1 MSEYETLRVERDGSI
16 VRITLDSPGRFNS
29 LTTTMADEFLTV
41 ITDVSAE
48 ESVRCL
54 TLTGTGKAF
63 CSGADLS
70 ALDGE
75 ASDAPR
81 LRRLASTLHDSV
93 IQLHQTE
100 TPIVTGINAVAAG
113 AGVGLALAGD
123 LVVMSEDA
131 TIEFAYPRIGL
142 TGDGGA
148 TFLLP
153 RLVGLRR
160 AKEIALL
167 DEPIG
172 ADHAVSLGLV
182 TESVSTN
189 AFEQRLH
196 DVAQQLS
203 EGPTA
208 ALSATKRLLTESFDR
223 GLAQQLAEETD
234 TIARAARTEDYRR
247 GHEAF
252 FGDEEPEFVGR

>member
-1 MSEYETLRVERDGSI
+1 MTEYETLRVGIDESI
-16 VRITLDSPGRFNS
+16 ARITLDSPAGLNS
-29 LTTTMADEFLTV
+29 LTTTMAEELLTV
-41 ITDVSAE
+41 VTELNDD

-54 TLTGTGKAF
+54 VLTGTEAF
-63 CSGADLS
+63 CSGADLG
-70 ALDGE
+70 ALEGTE
-75 ASDAPR
+75 SDAPR
-81 LRRLASTLHDSV
+81 LRRLASALHDSV
-93 IQLHQTE
+93 IQLHQAD
-100 TPIVTGINAVAAG
+100 TPVVTGINGVAAG
-113 AGVGLALAGD
+113 AGVGLALGGD

-131 TIEFAYPRIGL
+131 TIQFAYPEIGL

-182 TESVSTN
+182 TESVPS
-189 AFEQRLH
+189 AGFDDRLGELAGRLA
-196 DVAQQLS
+196 D
-203 EGPTA
+203 GPTA

-223 GLAQQLAEETD
+223 DLAQQLAEETD
-234 TIARAARTEDYRR
+234 AIATAARTEDYQR
-247 GHEAF
+247 GYEAF
-252 FGDEEPEFVGR
+252 FEDEEPEFVGY

>member
-1 MSEYETLRVERDGSI
+1 MSEYETIRVEYDGSI
-16 VRITLDSPGRFNS
+16 AHITLDSPSRFNS
-29 LTTTMADEFLTV
+29 LTMAMADELLTV
-41 ITDVSAE
+41 ITDLSDDA
-48 ESVRCL
+48 SVRCL
-54 TLTGTGKAF
+54 TLTGNSEAF
-63 CSGADLS
+63 CSGADLT
-70 ALDGE
+70 AFDGD

-93 IQLHQTE
+93 IQLHQAE

-113 AGVGLALAGD
+113 AGVGVALSGD
-123 LVVMSEDA
+123 LVVMNEDA
-131 TIEFAYPRIGL
+131 SIEFAYPRIGL

-182 TESVSTN
+182 TESVP
-189 AFEQRLH
+189 ADEFEQHLH
-196 DVAQQLS
+196 DVAQRLAD
-203 EGPTA
+203 GPTV

-223 GLAQQLAEETD
+223 DLAQQLADETN
-234 TIARAARTEDYRR
+234 TIAQAAQTEDYQR
-247 GHEAF
+247 GYEAF
-252 FGDEEPEFVGR
+252 FGDDDPEFVGR

>member
-1 MSEYETLRVERDGSI
+1 MSEYETLRVEHDDSI
-16 VRITLDSPGRFNS
+16 AHITLDSPGRFNS
-29 LTTTMADEFLTV
+29 LTMAMADELVTV
-41 ITDVSAE
+41 ITDLSDD

-54 TLTGTGKAF
+54 TLTGTDEAF
-63 CSGADLS
+63 CSGADLA

-93 IQLHQTE
+93 IQLHQAD

-113 AGVGLALAGD
+113 AGVGLALGGD

-189 AFEQRLH
+189 EFDQRFHEMAERLA
-196 DVAQQLS
+196 D
-203 EGPTA
+203 GPTA

-223 GLAQQLAEETD
+223 DLAQQLAEETD
-234 TIARAARTEDYRR
+234 TIAQAARTEDYQR

-252 FGDEEPEFVGR
+252 FKDEEPEFVGR